1 MPSAENRNIR
11 YNHRDKSFWED
22 RKIPYGYRK
31 EHAREQGMVSPPGGN
46 RYIRNLQAEKKSP
59 QDAPDAP
66 EEQAAGALS
75 GDWPQE
81 S

>member
-1 MPSAENRNIR
+1 
-11 YNHRDKSFWED
+11 
-22 RKIPYGYRK
+22 
-31 EHAREQGMVSPPGGN
+31 MVSPPGGN
-46 RYIRNLQAEKKSP
+46 RNIRNLQAEKKSP

-66 EEQAAGALS
+66 EEQAASAVS